1 MMIIIMEGYSSVCCL
16 GSKFSKRFLPFSV
29 HVIFWV
35 VEVNPVSYLSSQS
48 ALSRYTF
55 CYSSFYIDYAEE
67 CINSKL

>member
-1 MMIIIMEGYSSVCCL
+1 MKVYSSVYCR
-16 GSKFSKRFLPFSV
+16 GSEFSKCFLPFSV

-35 VEVNPVSYLSSQS
+35 VEVNPVRYLSNQS

-67 CINSKL
+67 CFNSNLLALT

>member
-1 MMIIIMEGYSSVCCL
+1 MEVYSRVYCR
-16 GSKFSKRFLPFSV
+16 GSKFSKCFLPFSV

-35 VEVNPVSYLSSQS
+35 VEVNSVSYLSNQS

-67 CINSKL
+67 CFNSNLLALT